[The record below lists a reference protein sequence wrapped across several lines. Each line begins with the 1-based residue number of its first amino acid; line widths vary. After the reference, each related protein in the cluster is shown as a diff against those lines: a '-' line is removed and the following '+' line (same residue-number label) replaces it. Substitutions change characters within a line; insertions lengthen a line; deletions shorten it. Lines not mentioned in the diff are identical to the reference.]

1 MTCFILYLCERLLAV
16 SYCLLYL
23 IASADHLTKLSSMQK
38 MEIISPLQALWNK
51 PLSILIIYFLL

>member
-16 SYCLLYL
+16 SYYLLYL

-38 MEIISPLQALWNK
+38 MEIISPLQAL
-51 PLSILIIYFLL
+51 